1 MSSDRLPAVTFK
13 NTIEKQEIAHRM
25 QYHRKKMMELESKR
39 SKFLQEEASLDN
51 YKTMLEDNPKR
62 QYFIESKFTE
72 IERENRLLF

>member
-25 QYHRKKMMELESKR
+25 HYHRKRMMELESKR
-39 SKFLQEEASLDN
+39 SKLPQSEGNIDN

-62 QYFIESKFTE
+62 QYFIESKFT
-72 IERENRLLF
+72 